1 MGEDELQN
9 FDEYFK
15 STQSNTNTSIEESI
29 QEGKEDS
36 EENMLSHIEK
46 KNIIHSLK
54 KNNIYLKDV
63 TNSKSE
69 MVGLTPITEEM
80 ILDFNNILE
89 DSASQI
95 MKEIEKKMEEKK
107 KKFPLKKTGLENK
120 LKFLTKK
127 QRTPKLQKIIQKENI
142 IGKRTKKKSGR
153 HTSNIRK
160 KPHNK
165 KSMDNIMRKIKV
177 HIIQDKI
184 RNSINEYLK
193 AKKFKKRLIKL
204 STKDINCLKKDEN
217 EKLMEK
223 TLKEIYKEYNFC
235 KKTKCIDP
243 RYNEKLI
250 DEIYANKDLEDLQN
264 LLNLKYMEFYKIYT
278 VDVIGKI
285 LPEDLAEKKKG
296 IENLLNNKGQIT
308 DFIDKLEKKYRK
320 DGETEEEINEYI
332 NLVKDGI
339 KNYEKWF

>member
-1 MGEDELQN
+1 
-9 FDEYFK
+9 
-15 STQSNTNTSIEESI
+15 
-29 QEGKEDS
+29 
-36 EENMLSHIEK
+36 
-46 KNIIHSLK
+46 
-54 KNNIYLKDV
+54 
-63 TNSKSE
+63 